1 MDLFRPPSVAPI
13 IGAVR
18 TSRSL
23 TDDEVSSLYELD
35 RTHWLHP
42 QGDLG
47 AVPGTV
53 PQLMFSHGEGATL
66 TDVHGRTYIDAMAS
80 LWNVNVGYGRQTLA
94 DAAAHQMR
102 ELAFSSAYGGFGHE
116 PGIQLAARLAELAP
130 GDLQVTFFSSG
141 GAEANDTAYKLSRL
155 YWKLRGEPARV
166 NIVSRLRDYHGLTY
180 GATSATGLALFWKDF
195 DPLPGGFLHAPAPD
209 PYRYDGVGPAGAAYA
224 RSLEEVILKA
234 GPGTVAAVVAEPVQG
249 AGGVIVPPPDYFPQ
263 VREVCDRHGVLLI
276 ADEVITGFGRTGTWF
291 AMQQWNVTPDLMV
304 FAKGVT
310 SGYLPLSGTI
320 LTGRVYETLRTLGS
334 TLAHGFT
341 YSGHPVACAVAL
353 RNLELIEEEGL
364 VGRAAELG
372 RRLLPR
378 LEQLRS
384 HELVGDVR
392 GLGLMAGVELVRDR
406 LTRAPF
412 EPAQGVGRRVQL
424 AALADGVIFRSLP
437 GDVIALCPPFVI
449 TEDQL
454 DRVVDVLDRAI
465 GRVAAELDGG

>member
-1 MDLFRPPSVAPI
+1 MDPMEA
-13 IGAVR
+13 
-18 TSRSL
+18 SRL
-23 TDDEVSSLYELD
+23 RELD
-35 RTHWLHP
+35 DTHWLHP

-47 AVPGTV
+47 AAPGIA
-53 PQLMFSHGEGATL
+53 PRLMFGRGRGSTL
-66 TDVHGRTYIDAMAS
+66 YDVEERPYLDAMAG
-80 LWNVNVGYGRQTLA
+80 LWNVNTGYGRAELA
-94 DAAAHQMR
+94 EAAAEQMR
-102 ELAFSSAYGGFGHE
+102 ELPFSSAYGAFGHA
-116 PGIQLAARLAELAP
+116 PGSLLAAKLAELAP
-130 GDLQVTFFSSG
+130 GDLGVTYFASG
-141 GAEANDTAYKLSRL
+141 GAEANDSAFKVARL
-155 YWKLRGEPARV
+155 YWSLRGRPEKV
-166 NIVSRLRDYHGLTY
+166 NIVARMSGYHGLTY
-180 GATSATGLALFWKDF
+180 GATSATGLPMFWEGIG
-195 DPLPGGFLHAPAPD
+195 PLAPGFLHAPAPH
-209 PYRYDGVGPAGAAYA
+209 PYRYEGEGAPGEGYA
-224 RSLEEVILKA
+224 RALEQVILDA
-234 GPGTVAAVVAEPVQG
+234 GPETVAAVVAEPVQG

-310 SGYLPLSGTI
+310 SGYLPLSGVI
-320 LTGRVYETLRTLGS
+320 LTEQVHETLKTMSSALP
-334 TLAHGFT
+334 HGFT

-364 VGRAAELG
+364 VGRAADLG

-378 LEQLRS
+378 LEELRS

-437 GDVIALCPPFVI
+437 GDVIALCPPLVI

-465 GRVAAELDGG
+465 GRIAAELDGG